1 MAARRGGS
9 APNSGPK
16 FLARR
21 QSTIGIG
28 GKLALSSLY
37 VLPVAYLSSSSS
49 AQRSFL
55 SSFAAQWSF
64 FLEYCPKKYE
74 ASLPTILLLLNGH
87 LDHAVLPLV
96 GGQGGL

>member
-1 MAARRGGS
+1 MVEISSGTSSVVCACSAAAAVQQRGGGVAARRGAS

-49 AQRSFL
+49 AQ
-55 SSFAAQWSF
+55 
-64 FLEYCPKKYE
+64 
-74 ASLPTILLLLNGH
+74 
-87 LDHAVLPLV
+87 
-96 GGQGGL
+96 

>member
-1 MAARRGGS
+1 MVEISSGTSSVVCARSAAAARLRCSSKALAVWQRRGAARES

-49 AQRSFL
+49 AQ
-55 SSFAAQWSF
+55 
-64 FLEYCPKKYE
+64 
-74 ASLPTILLLLNGH
+74 
-87 LDHAVLPLV
+87 
-96 GGQGGL
+96 

>member
-1 MAARRGGS
+1 MGMTFTSSLRFLYIFGQSGRLCGSAAAVHQRGGGLVAVMRRGAARES

-49 AQRSFL
+49 AQ
-55 SSFAAQWSF
+55 
-64 FLEYCPKKYE
+64 
-74 ASLPTILLLLNGH
+74 
-87 LDHAVLPLV
+87 
-96 GGQGGL
+96 

>member
-1 MAARRGGS
+1 MRAPTSLKEGHDRGRVSEPRGKARRGGS

-55 SSFAAQWSF
+55 SSFAA
-64 FLEYCPKKYE
+64 
-74 ASLPTILLLLNGH
+74 
-87 LDHAVLPLV
+87 
-96 GGQGGL
+96 